1 MDSSTNN
8 KPEGKEESK
17 QFLKNI
23 GGKLADE
30 EEGNIKGNI
39 NLDGFTKKEEVK

>member
-1 MDSSTNN
+1 MDSNK
-8 KPEGKEESK
+8 KPEVKEESK

-23 GGKLADE
+23 GNKLADE

-39 NLDGFTKKEEVK
+39 NLDGFTKAKEEVK